1 MLHQTMNDKTEEQ
14 LAVGTSCG
22 LFKRSFV
29 LNPTENPSLSIE
41 MITHLNYRTT
51 AKAKAIQPT
60 MPCPCRPW
68 SKEAVISETRALPFD
83 INVESLTNQ
92 EFLPNP
98 KHPW

>member
-51 AKAKAIQPT
+51 AKAKAKNV
-60 MPCPCRPW
+60 RP
-68 SKEAVISETRALPFD
+68 AHHALPVSST
-83 INVESLTNQ
+83 IKTSRHIR
-92 EFLPNP
+92 NP
-98 KHPW
+98 CLAL